1 MGHRREYRLSGSHQE
16 LTITAW
22 AEVIMETNISA
33 TSKYIIV
40 LLLAASLMYGCA
52 GIRPYPNSLDKNLHI
67 RTKTESGSLFS
78 KARAAVD
85 IYQVDASCKAEYQG
99 TLKLNKPS
107 VAVGIHPDSLTYLVF
122 KFASYS
128 FLANSSSMISYDTLL
143 KPRAGYNYD
152 IKVSYIDDIYN
163 VDIREVH
170 LSKPASRDIE
180 RKDLSACSSF

>member
-1 MGHRREYRLSGSHQE
+1 MG
-16 LTITAW
+16 
-22 AEVIMETNISA
+22 TNTST
-33 TSKYIIV
+33 TSKYIV
-40 LLLAASLMYGCA
+40 GLLLVVSFMNGCA

-67 RTKTESGSLFS
+67 RTETESGSIFS
-78 KARAAVD
+78 KVRATVN
-85 IYQVDASCKAEYQG
+85 IYQVDTRSCKAEYQG

-122 KFASYS
+122 KFADYS
-128 FLANSSSMISYDTLL
+128 FLANSSSTISYDTLL